1 MSSRSLNI
9 LVVASWYP
17 SPSAPNEGSY
27 VQEQAR
33 MLLKAGHHVT
43 VLHPYMLGNF
53 STEAFKKSHI
63 SNVVSEGINEIRVGV
78 APVLPGFRVL
88 SYKGGYRVVLKTLI
102 AKGVSVAS
110 FDLIHSHSALLGG
123 FIAQHLA
130 KRFDIPLVHTEHASS
145 YIFNPDQF
153 TSAELKA
160 VNTVF
165 SQADALLFVSAFA
178 QHKISTLFHGISAKL
193 IKVIPNPVAPIYY
206 QQPLS
211 PTTIPTKF
219 LMVGDNIPVKNH
231 ALLLR
236 VWALFQQEH
245 KDVHL
250 TLVGKGLTI
259 DHLVQEFP
267 GLDLARITII
277 EQLTRAEMVEVM
289 RGMHVV
295 LSTSNV
301 ETFGLSIAEAQA
313 LGKPVV
319 VTDSGGI
326 LDVVE
331 QDTGT
336 ITEMSET
343 AYLDGLRNTMKHY
356 AESNPAQIRFKAERF
371 NQANIL
377 KQWEEVYSQ
386 VLNL

>member
-1 MSSRSLNI
+1 M
-9 LVVASWYP
+9 VVASWYP
-17 SPSAPNEGSY
+17 SASAPNEGSY

-33 MLLKAGHHVT
+33 MLLKAGHRVT

-53 STEAFKKSHI
+53 STGAFKKSHI
-63 SNVVSEGINEIRVGV
+63 SNVVTEGIKEIRVGV
-78 APVLPGFRVL
+78 AAVLPGFRVL
-88 SYKGGYRVVLKTLI
+88 SYKRCYRVVLKTLI
-102 AKGVSVAS
+102 AEDISIAA

-130 KRFDIPLVHTEHASS
+130 KRFDLPLVHTEHTSS

-153 TSAELKA
+153 TTAELKA

-250 TLVGKGLTI
+250 TLVGKGLTMEN
-259 DHLVQEFP
+259 LAKEFP
-267 GLDLARITII
+267 GLDLDRITII
-277 EQLTRAEMVEVM
+277 EHLNRTEMVEVM
-289 RGMHVV
+289 RDMHLV
-295 LSTSNV
+295 LSTSKV

-319 VTDSGGI
+319 VTNSGGI

-331 QDTGT
+331 QDTGI

-343 AYLDGLRNTMKHY
+343 AYLEGLRIMMKHY
-356 AESNPAQIRFKAERF
+356 VNFQALQIRAKAVRF

>member
-1 MSSRSLNI
+1 MSIRSLNI

-17 SPSAPNEGSY
+17 SASAPNEGSY
-27 VQEQAR
+27 VHEQAR
-33 MLLKAGHHVT
+33 MLLKAGHRVT

-63 SNVVSEGINEIRVGV
+63 SNVLNEGINEIRVGV

-88 SYKGGYRVVLKTLI
+88 SYKRCYRVVLKTLI
-102 AKGVSVAS
+102 AEEISLAA

-130 KRFDIPLVHTEHASS
+130 KRFDLPLVHTEHASS

-165 SQADALLFVSAFA
+165 SQANALLFVSAFA
-178 QHKISTLFHGISAKL
+178 QNKISTLFHGISAKL
-193 IKVIPNPVAPIYY
+193 IRVIPNPVAPIYY

-219 LMVGDNIPVKNH
+219 LMVGDYIPVKNH
-231 ALLLR
+231 ALLLK

-250 TLVGKGLTI
+250 TLVGKGLNI
-259 DHLVQEFP
+259 DKLTKEFP
-267 GLDLARITII
+267 RLDLDRITII
-277 EQLTRAEMVEVM
+277 EHLIRTEMLEVM
-289 RGMHVV
+289 RDMHLV
-295 LSTSNV
+295 LSTSKV

-319 VTDSGGI
+319 VTDSGGTRDI
-326 LDVVE
+326 VE
-331 QDTGT
+331 NETGI
-336 ITEMSET
+336 ITEMSEG
-343 AYLDGLRNTMKHY
+343 AYHHGLNDLMKRY
-356 AESNPAQIRFKAERF
+356 VEFDPAQIRSKAERF
-371 NQANIL
+371 SQDNVL